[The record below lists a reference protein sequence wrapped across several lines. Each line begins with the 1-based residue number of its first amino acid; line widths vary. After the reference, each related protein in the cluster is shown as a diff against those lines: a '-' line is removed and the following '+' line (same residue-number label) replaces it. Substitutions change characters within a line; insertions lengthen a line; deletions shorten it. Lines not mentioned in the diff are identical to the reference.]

1 LLRHP
6 EKAPPPPPILRILIQ
21 GFLAKDNIAL
31 IRQAHYSTDMAS
43 CDFWLFPKLKMP
55 LKGTPI

>member
-1 LLRHP
+1 
-6 EKAPPPPPILRILIQ
+6 
-21 GFLAKDNIAL
+21 LAKHNITL
-31 IRQAHYSTDMAS
+31 IRQAPYSPDMAP